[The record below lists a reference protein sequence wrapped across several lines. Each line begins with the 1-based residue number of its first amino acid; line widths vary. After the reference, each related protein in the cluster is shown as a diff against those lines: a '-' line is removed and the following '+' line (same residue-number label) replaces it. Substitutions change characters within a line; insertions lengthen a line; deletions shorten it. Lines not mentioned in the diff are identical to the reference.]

1 VLEVRV
7 ESQQNTVADEV
18 AALTAVV
25 RPILEGVLRALKA
38 DIVKEAGGYQKV
50 KLKLLPR
57 MYRQGDGD
65 CGICF
70 EYAVH
75 DAMNRADSSV
85 LERVEDA
92 LKTHCRITGVAP
104 SSILFGAEKSGAVQL
119 IETVKDRLTDESAL
133 LGGARGR
140 PVKLKRHI
148 DTVTTAF
155 RRPNARLN
163 LPQSISGLWK
173 ADLFLGMGD
182 ADRWVGTTVK
192 INVNQLEAAK
202 GLRVGIVPTKQGK
215 SDKVFKDEQRNL
227 VICPLPHD
235 ADFMEVFY
243 QGWGIVQ
250 QFIAADANVPK
261 EVALPRAPER
271 QVAKYLADRREFAVV
286 EVIDALKPLAQPELL
301 ITKAHDATL
310 VAHRE
315 GEATTRAVLA
325 PKSKRP

>member
-1 VLEVRV
+1 MLKVRV
-7 ESQQNTVADEV
+7 ESQQNIVADEV

-38 DIVKEAGGYQKV
+38 DVVKEAGGYNKV

-57 MYRQGDGD
+57 LYRQGDGD

-75 DAMNRADSSV
+75 DAMNRGDTSV
-85 LERVEDA
+85 VERIEDA
-92 LKTHCRITGVAP
+92 LKTHCRITGVEP

-119 IETVKDRLTDESAL
+119 IETIKDRLTDESVL
-133 LGGARGR
+133 LGGTRGR

-148 DTVTTAF
+148 DSVTTAF
-155 RRPNARLN
+155 RRPNTRPN

-173 ADLFLGMGD
+173 ADLFLGMDD
-182 ADRWVGTTVK
+182 ADKWVGTTVK

-202 GLRVGIVPTKQGK
+202 GLRVGIVPTKQGR
-215 SDKVFKDEQRNL
+215 SDKVYKDEQRNL

-243 QGWGIVQ
+243 QGWGVVQ
-250 QFIAADANVPK
+250 QFLAADANLPK

-271 QVAKYLADRREFAVV
+271 QVAKYLADRREFSVV
-286 EVIDALKPLAQPELL
+286 DVIEAIKPLAQPDLL
-301 ITKAHDATL
+301 VTNTHDASL

-315 GEATTRAVLA
+315 GEVTTRAVLA